1 MLGSLSSQ
9 SSAMADLYRR
19 LLQRSATEDSK
30 SSERKTD
37 DRKTDEQKAAE
48 RKAAEKQAEE
58 RKAAS
63 NQASEARNYLDD
75 QGNPTNALT
84 AVSKAA
90 SDGDAERKAQLKEKL
105 RMLVE
110 QLKSLLQFAMRNPA
124 MAKALAQLSRE
135 IASVAKQ
142 LGTSGPAVN
151 VSAAQAAPAQA
162 APAQGAAAQAA
173 GAQAAGAQAA
183 GAQAAT
189 AQAETAQAATTQA
202 ATTQAATDGAAD
214 TEAAAEG
221 AEAGAQPQPQ
231 AATANTGAEQQGRA
245 ATGEK
250 GTGVKATG
258 ETGKANETDAEKA
271 EDGEADETGETE
283 GLGSAETAAAHG
295 QAILEKVNAERP
307 KDQSDPELKALLTLA
322 KALTRQ
328 AKAVI
333 EDMARDAQRAGKN
346 DDFKEELKDASE
358 AVKEIQ
364 KLDTGAS
371 AEGASAGA
379 IVSLIA

>member
-9 SSAMADLYRR
+9 SSAMADYYRR
-19 LLQRSATEDSK
+19 LLQQRSPTEDG
-30 SSERKTD
+30 KTD
-37 DRKTDEQKAAE
+37 DKKAEERKAEE

-58 RKAAS
+58 RKATAR

-75 QGNPTNALT
+75 QGNPTDALT

-90 SDGDAERKAQLKEKL
+90 SGGDEERKAQLKEKL

-142 LGTSGPAVN
+142 LGTSGPSVN
-151 VSAAQAAPAQA
+151 VGAAQAAPAQA
-162 APAQGAAAQAA
+162 TPAQAA
-173 GAQAAGAQAA
+173 P
-183 GAQAAT
+183 AQAAT
-189 AQAETAQAATTQA
+189 AQAAGEQAATPQAAAAQAATAGTA
-202 ATTQAATDGAAD
+202 EAK
-214 TEAAAEG
+214 AAAEG
-221 AEAGAQPQPQ
+221 TQAAQGAEAAAQTQAQP
-231 AATANTGAEQQGRA
+231 TTGTGQQSQEG
-245 ATGEK
+245 TGEQ
-250 GTGVKATG
+250 GTNADGKAKETAADA
-258 ETGKANETDAEKA
+258 ETGKTDENGETD
-271 EDGEADETGETE
+271 DTGESDDTGETE
-283 GLGSAETAAAHG
+283 GLGSAEMASARG
-295 QAILEKVNAERP
+295 QAILEKIAGDRP
-307 KDQSDPELKALLTLA
+307 KDESDPELKALLTLA

-364 KLDTGAS
+364 KLDTGVS

>member
-19 LLQRSATEDSK
+19 LLQRSATEGS
-30 SSERKTD
+30 KTD
-37 DRKTDEQKAAE
+37 DRKTDERKTAEQKAEE
-48 RKAAEKQAEE
+48 RKAAEKQAAE
-58 RKAAS
+58 RKAAAG
-63 NQASEARNYLDD
+63 NQANEARNYLDD

-90 SDGDAERKAQLKEKL
+90 SGGDEERKAQLKEKL

-173 GAQAAGAQAA
+173 GAQA
-183 GAQAAT
+183 
-189 AQAETAQAATTQA
+189 ETAQAATTQA
-202 ATTQAATDGAAD
+202 ATAQAATDGTAD
-214 TEAAAEG
+214 TQAAEG
-221 AEAGAQPQPQ
+221 AEAAAQPQPQ
-231 AATANTGAEQQGRA
+231 AATANAGAEQQGRA

-250 GTGVKATG
+250 DSGVKGTG
-258 ETGKANETDAEKA
+258 ETGKAKETGAEKA
-271 EDGEADETGETE
+271 EGGEVDDADETGETE

-295 QAILEKVNAERP
+295 QAVLEKVNGERP
-307 KDQSDPELKALLTLA
+307 KDESDPELKALLTLA

-333 EDMARDAQRAGKN
+333 EDMTRDAQRAGKN

>member
-1 MLGSLSSQ
+1 MLGSLSSS
-9 SSAMADLYRR
+9 SSAIADQYRR
-19 LLQRSATEDSK
+19 LLQRSKTEDSK
-30 SSERKTD
+30 VD
-37 DRKTDEQKAAE
+37 AGKTDEQKAAE
-48 RKAAEKQAEE
+48 RKAAEEKAAEKKAEE
-58 RKAAS
+58 RR
-63 NQASEARNYLDD
+63 NQATEARNYLDD
-75 QGNPTNALT
+75 QGKPTDALT

-90 SDGDAERKAQLKEKL
+90 SGGDEERKAQLKEKL

-151 VSAAQAAPAQA
+151 VGAAQAAAPAQA
-162 APAQGAAAQAA
+162 APAQAQAAATQAA
-173 GAQAAGAQAA
+173 GAEQAG
-183 GAQAAT
+183 T
-189 AQAETAQAATTQA
+189 AQ
-202 ATTQAATDGAAD
+202 
-214 TEAAAEG
+214 AAAEG
-221 AEAGAQPQPQ
+221 AAAAQNAGATQGTEVAAQPQAQ
-231 AATANTGAEQQGRA
+231 NGTGEQGADKNAATKAAGAKAAEGTETEASGDTG
-245 ATGEK
+245 
-250 GTGVKATG
+250 
-258 ETGKANETDAEKA
+258 
-271 EDGEADETGETE
+271 ETGETE
-283 GLGSAETAAAHG
+283 GLGSAEMAAAHG
-295 QAILEKVNAERP
+295 QAILEKVTGDRP

-328 AKAVI
+328 AKAMI

-364 KLDTGAS
+364 KLDTGVS